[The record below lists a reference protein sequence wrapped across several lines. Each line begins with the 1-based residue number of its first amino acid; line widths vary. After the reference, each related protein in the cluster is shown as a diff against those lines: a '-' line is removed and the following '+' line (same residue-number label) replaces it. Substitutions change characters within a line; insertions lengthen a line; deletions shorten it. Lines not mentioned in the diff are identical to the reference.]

1 MDIIKPT
8 TITTP
13 KGIDLNKQTDAQ
25 GQLINDG
32 TNDRVLIGFQK
43 GGFGTKDLGI
53 KVSKEGY
60 DVKTATDDQLIFNSS
75 QNVFKVALTG
85 SQTVTGSSAL
95 VYGTPQTT
103 TIAHNLG
110 VVPAFQVYVNPSS
123 PISGFQGGHGLTNLP
138 LTYFVSGVMVLL
150 LQARA
155 DSTNLY
161 LDIMNTNSGTDDL
174 HLYSW
179 TFKYYLLQ
187 ETAT

>member
-8 TITTP
+8 VITDP
-13 KGIDLNKQTDAQ
+13 QGVGLNKVTDAQ
-25 GQLINDG
+25 GTLINDG
-32 TNDRVLIGFQK
+32 SFDRVLIGFQK
-43 GGFGTKDLGI
+43 EGFGTKDLGI

-75 QNVFKVALTG
+75 QNVFKVVLTG
-85 SQTVTGSSAL
+85 STTVVGSSAL
-95 VYGTPQTT
+95 AYGTPQTT
-103 TIAHNLG
+103 TIPHGLSG
-110 VVPAFQVYVNPSS
+110 TPAFQVYVNPSS
-123 PISGFQGGHGLTNLP
+123 PISGFQGGAGITNLP
-138 LTYFVSGVMVLL
+138 LLYFVSGVLALV

-161 LDIMNTNSGTDDL
+161 LDIINASSGTDDL
-174 HLYSW
+174 SLYSW